1 MSRRDTILHHAQAR
15 TPRYTSYPTA
25 PHFHEGVDADTLAHW
40 LGALDPARPVSLYVH
55 VPYCRSLCWYCG
67 CNTRATTRSE
77 PVAAYLERLLAE
89 LDLMAARLPGRMTL
103 SHFAMGGGT
112 PAILSPDQ
120 ISALMDA
127 VRARFEFRPG
137 AELSIEIDPR
147 HFTRADALGLARN
160 GFTRAST
167 GVQSFDP
174 AVQAAINRIQPWELA
189 AIAFDRL
196 REAGVSAINI
206 DLLYGLPRQSV
217 ASARASAEAA
227 ADLMPDRLAVFGYAH
242 VPHMMAHQRLIRD
255 EDLPD
260 ARGRLD
266 QADAMES
273 ALLAAGYQA
282 IGIDHY
288 ARPEDAMARA
298 LAAGTLK
305 RNFQGY
311 TTDPSDTLLGLGA
324 SAISALPQGYVQA
337 HSDVRAW
344 GQAVEAG
351 RLTARRGVALTPDDR
366 LRGAMIE
373 QIMTYLEADPA
384 AIATGHGL
392 PEPRAD
398 LAELEK
404 AGIVVREGSRI
415 RIAPGYR
422 PLARLAAAAFD
433 ANLPASVAR
442 HSVSV

>member
-1 MSRRDTILHHAQAR
+1 MSRRDTLLHHATQR

-25 PHFHEGVDADTLAHW
+25 PHFHEGVDAAMLTGW
-40 LGALDPARPVSLYVH
+40 LQALDPVRPVSLYVH

-67 CNTRATTRSE
+67 CNTRATTRAE

-89 LDLMAARLPGRMTL
+89 LDLLTARLPGRMQV

-120 ISALMDA
+120 ITRLMDA
-127 VRARFEFRPG
+127 VRARFEFLPG
-137 AELSIEIDPR
+137 TELSIEIDPR
-147 HFTRADALGLARN
+147 HFTRADADGLARN

-196 REAGVSAINI
+196 REAGVNAINI

-242 VPHMMAHQRLIRD
+242 VPHMMTHQRLIRD

-273 ALLAAGYQA
+273 ALLAAGYQT

-288 ARPEDAMARA
+288 ARPEDAMALA

-344 GQAVEAG
+344 GQSVEDG
-351 RLTARRGVALTPDDR
+351 RLPARRGVALTPQDR
-366 LRGAMIE
+366 MRRAVIE
-373 QIMTYLEADPA
+373 QLMTYFEADPA
-384 AIATGHGL
+384 AIAAAHGL
-392 PEPRAD
+392 PAPQAN
-398 LAELEK
+398 LSALEQ
-404 AGIVVREGSRI
+404 AGIVMREGARI

-433 ANLPASVAR
+433 AYLSEGAAR